1 MKIKHGKIYASKTK
15 RRTDVHQHGNGVV
28 IDENAQPIEMS
39 RAIVA
44 YTFSED
50 EDGWGRAVEMTLS
63 PVFRRA
69 EDLMYEVRNTVR
81 GVNTYCETTEEL
93 ADYIRQL
100 ASEFE
105 EAADEI
111 ESL

>member
-15 RRTDVHQHGNGVV
+15 RRTDVHQHGNRVV
-28 IDENAQPIEMS
+28 IDESTQPIEMS

-50 EDGWGRAVEMTLS
+50 EDGWGRAVEMVLS
-63 PVFRRA
+63 PVFRHA

-81 GVNTYCETTEEL
+81 GANTNCETVEDL
-93 ADYIRQL
+93 ADFIRQL

-105 EAADEI
+105 EAADKL